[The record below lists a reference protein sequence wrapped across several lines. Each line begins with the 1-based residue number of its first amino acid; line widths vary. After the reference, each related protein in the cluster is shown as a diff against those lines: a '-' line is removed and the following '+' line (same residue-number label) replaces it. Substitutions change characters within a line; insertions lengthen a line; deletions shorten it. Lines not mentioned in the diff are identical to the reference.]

1 MKVFYCLITNL
12 LLCIF
17 YDIGI
22 EILEKYMPISK
33 CDVGIGIMFRY
44 GIILLSLTMLLQMI
58 IKLYVKKRTYIT
70 LLPILIPM
78 LYWLSYYDIFPYR
91 SFFILVVNWVVCM
104 IYYLSLIHIS
114 SQGIINEILSFY
126 YNDKPIHVTK
136 CEYHR

>member
-1 MKVFYCLITNL
+1 MKMKVFYCLITNL

-22 EILEKYMPISK
+22 EILENRKPISK

-44 GIILLSLTMLLQMI
+44 SIILLSLTMLLQMI
-58 IKLYVKKRTYIT
+58 IKLYVKKRAYIT

-104 IYYLSLIHIS
+104 IYYMILK
-114 SQGIINEILSFY
+114 IIIRNANKE
-126 YNDKPIHVTK
+126 DW
-136 CEYHR
+136 

>member
-1 MKVFYCLITNL
+1 MKMKVFYCLITKL

-22 EILEKYMPISK
+22 EILENRKPISI
-33 CDVGIGIMFRY
+33 CDGGIGIMFRY
-44 GIILLSLTMLLQMI
+44 SIILLSLTMLLQMI
-58 IKLYVKKRTYIT
+58 IKLYVKKRAYIT

-104 IYYLSLIHIS
+104 IYYMILK
-114 SQGIINEILSFY
+114 IIIRNA
-126 YNDKPIHVTK
+126 NKKDW
-136 CEYHR
+136 

>member
-22 EILEKYMPISK
+22 EILENRKPISK

-104 IYYLSLIHIS
+104 IYYMALK
-114 SQGIINEILSFY
+114 IIIRNA
-126 YNDKPIHVTK
+126 NKKDW
-136 CEYHR
+136 

>member
-1 MKVFYCLITNL
+1 MKMKVFYCLITNL

-58 IKLYVKKRTYIT
+58 IKLYVKKRAYIT

-78 LYWLSYYDIFPYR
+78 VYWLSYYDIFPYR

-104 IYYLSLIHIS
+104 IYYMALK
-114 SQGIINEILSFY
+114 IIIRNA
-126 YNDKPIHVTK
+126 NKKDW
-136 CEYHR
+136 